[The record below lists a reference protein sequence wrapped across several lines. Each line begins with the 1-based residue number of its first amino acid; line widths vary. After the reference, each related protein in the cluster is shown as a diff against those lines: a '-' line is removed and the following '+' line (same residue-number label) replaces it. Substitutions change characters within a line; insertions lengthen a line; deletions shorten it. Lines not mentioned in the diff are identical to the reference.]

1 MPHTK
6 STIKRLRQSVKLRG
20 YNRAV
25 RSRTRA
31 LVKDVR
37 QAEGAAAAPSLVAA
51 YAGLDR
57 AVKHGVI
64 PKRRAARL
72 KSRLAKHAAKSSS

>member
-1 MPHTK
+1 MPHHK
-6 STIKRLRQSVKLRG
+6 STIKRLRQNVKERA

-25 RSRTRA
+25 RTRTRA
-31 LVKDVR
+31 LVKTAR
-37 QAEGAAAAPSLVAA
+37 AAEGADAKSALTSA

-57 AVKHGVI
+57 AVKLGVV

-72 KSRLAKHAAKSSS
+72 KSRLAKRANAAS